1 MKRVKL
7 VDKARVSKVEYF
19 PIQKH
24 WRKLKPIFESRE
36 ARSIWWPNMLEYLEQ
51 RAHQNGY
58 NHRLTPEYRARLHLP
73 RDFDSCDWR
82 YNCEDRK
89 GRQPRF
95 WDYACHS
102 ACHWIVDLCLYVA
115 STAYPDVPWR
125 IVSSSK
131 HSTVWNGDTNNPVLF
146 DVNFL
151 AIGVTPKEALKLAKR
166 GRELKPGK
174 VLRWW
179 IKYETL

>member
-1 MKRVKL
+1 MKL
-7 VDKARVSKVEYF
+7 VSRAKVSRAVYF

-24 WRKLKPIFESRE
+24 WRRLKPIFESKE
-36 ARSIWWPNMLEYLEQ
+36 AYSIWWPNMLEYSEQ
-51 RAHQNGY
+51 RARQN
-58 NHRLTPEYRARLHLP
+58 EYSLNGRHLKFQLP

-82 YNCEDRK
+82 YNCEGRK

-102 ACHWIVDLCLYVA
+102 ACHWLVDLCLYVA

-125 IVSSSK
+125 IVSSAK
-131 HSTVWNGDTNNPVLF
+131 HSTVWNGDIENPILF

-151 AIGVTPKEALKLAKR
+151 AIGVTPKEALTLARK
-166 GRELKPGK
+166 GRELKPRR

-179 IKYETL
+179 IKYK